1 MAEGPVGIPRELI
14 ALRVAQ
20 ELRAGMVVNLGIGLP
35 TQVAN
40 HLEPGVDV
48 LFQAENGIL
57 GYGAILDDDFDPDV
71 INAGGQPVALRP
83 GASFFDSATSFAM
96 IRGGHVDVAVLGG
109 LQVSARGDLANWS
122 VPERGGGSIGGAMDL
137 AVGARRLIVAMEHRT
152 RDGSP
157 RIVRECDYPLT
168 APGCV
173 DLIVTDLAVIAVT
186 SGGLE
191 LREVAPG
198 VTPEEVQAVTE
209 PRLVIPPDLSEMR
222 LYVDMRA
229 EPQADGAGHP
239 DG

>member
-1 MAEGPVGIPRELI
+1 MAETPVGIPRDLI
-14 ALRVAQ
+14 ALRVAR

-57 GYGAILDDDFDPDV
+57 GYGAILDEDFDPDV
-71 INAGGQPVALRP
+71 INAGGQPVALRE
-83 GASFFDSATSFAM
+83 GASFFDSADSFAM

-152 RDGSP
+152 RDGAP
-157 RIVRECDYPLT
+157 RIVRECAYPLT
-168 APGCV
+168 APACV
-173 DLIVTDLAVIAVT
+173 DLIVTDLAVIEVT
-186 SGGLE
+186 PGGLV

-198 VTPEEVQAVTE
+198 VTAGEVQAVTE
-209 PRLVIPPDLSEMR
+209 PAVEISPDLAEMQ
-222 LYVDMRA
+222 LSVNMPPA
-229 EPQADGAGHP
+229 S
-239 DG
+239 